1 MFTKN
6 HILHCFKGWY
16 WFRETYGIT
25 ISYTI
30 CKQRISEI
38 FKMFPNILFGNVYIF
53 LSAALFISDF
63 LLLRI
68 FFVYSCKTFIKKVYL
83 WFLHTVKKKSIT
95 YLASIQ

>member
-16 WFRETYGIT
+16 WFRERYGNT
-25 ISYTI
+25 ISHTI

-38 FKMFPNILFGNVYIF
+38 FKMFPNILFGNVFF

-63 LLLRI
+63 FIKNFL
-68 FFVYSCKTFIKKVYL
+68 VYSCKTLSKCLLMIFTWIE
-83 WFLHTVKKKSIT
+83 
-95 YLASIQ
+95 